1 MGPSGLGD
9 HRNHRQN
16 PNRSAAA
23 RAVSALARRT
33 GSFDEALCLFGL
45 RRETRPQV
53 AKARVPWRDHRRP
66 ASGPLYCRGLVPLGL
81 LRCTETFLKP
91 FLAATAFFLAIGALQ
106 TVHTAAEPS
115 LGYRVTLPQLAR
127 DSTLVGRPALPECFK
142 SGTTSYGCLIE
153 TIAGSGPPDVGD
165 SGPATAALLQNPTGT
180 VVGPDEKLYIVD
192 TNNHRIRRF
201 TLGGNIETVV
211 GTGSAENRVHGD
223 GGPAVAAQLRFPG
236 DIAFG
241 PDGLLYIADNR
252 NYRIRRVG
260 SDGIIST
267 VAGNGSIFNNP
278 AVEGLPAT
286 DAGLSGPSSIAF
298 DGAGRLYIAESDRN
312 RVWRVGPTG
321 ALELVAGAGTPGPS
335 GDGGPARAAG
345 VTAHSIAISGNSLY
359 IAGNGELR
367 RVDLVSGVITSLPGP
382 AGDYVDTGAAGQI
395 LYTGQHRVYS
405 LNPQTGETSI
415 LAGTGNSGFVGDGGP
430 ALDAW
435 FLGTTG
441 VSADVAGN
449 LYVADRENNRI
460 RRVSPSGIITTVAGG
475 RPAVSPV
482 DTAEETVVYDS
493 QGIVVDKAGNVL
505 YVDFDH
511 SFIRRLTPAGVVTTV
526 AGSGGGTGGDGGHPL
541 DARFNA
547 PKDLVLD
554 PFGNLLFI
562 DEHPP
567 SSIRRISPGADGLID
582 GSADELII
590 TVAGKLVGGQ
600 GEFADHGTLDGGPAR
615 NAIFVA
621 VRSIAVDSKSNLYLA
636 DWLDYRVRKVVPGAD
651 GVLDGDADEI
661 ITTVAGNGL
670 PGSSGDS
677 GLATKVA
684 LETGGGGLAL
694 DRQDN
699 LYVRDVSGSVRRVDP
714 TTGAISTFALGSEV
728 GNFAS
733 FAFSASGFLYTAS
746 DTRISRWDP
755 VSRTAVVIAGTGE
768 FGFSGDGGHAPAAR
782 LWGARNLAFDAHGD
796 LYTVDNGNFR
806 IRKVTFVV
814 R

>member
-1 MGPSGLGD
+1 MKSLFVGL
-9 HRNHRQN
+9 
-16 PNRSAAA
+16 AIA
-23 RAVSALARRT
+23 
-33 GSFDEALCLFGL
+33 
-45 RRETRPQV
+45 
-53 AKARVPWRDHRRP
+53 
-66 ASGPLYCRGLVPLGL
+66 
-81 LRCTETFLKP
+81 
-91 FLAATAFFLAIGALQ
+91 LAIGALE
-106 TVHTAAEPS
+106 TAHTTAEPS
-115 LGYRVTLPQLAR
+115 LVYRVTLPQLAR
-127 DSTLVGRPALPECFK
+127 DSTLVGRPSLPECFK
-142 SGTTSYGCLIE
+142 SGTTSYGCFIDS
-153 TIAGSGPPDVGD
+153 IAGSGPPDVGD
-165 SGPATAALLQNPTGT
+165 SRPATMALLQNPTGV
-180 VVGPDEKLYIVD
+180 VVGPDGKLYIVD

-201 TLGGNIETVV
+201 TLGGNMETVV

-241 PDGLLYIADNR
+241 ADGLLYIADNR
-252 NYRIRRVG
+252 NYRVRRVG
-260 SDGIIST
+260 SDGTIST

-278 AVEGLPAT
+278 AAEGLSAVA
-286 DAGLSGPSSIAF
+286 AGLSGPSSIAF

-312 RVWRVGPTG
+312 RVWRVGATG
-321 ALELVAGAGTPGPS
+321 ALELVAGAGAPGPS
-335 GDGGPARAAG
+335 GDGGPATAAG
-345 VTAHSIAISGNSLY
+345 VTAHSIAVSGNSLY
-359 IAGNGELR
+359 IAGNGDLR
-367 RVDLVSGVITSLPGP
+367 RVDLVSGAITSLPG
-382 AGDYVDTGAAGQI
+382 AAAQYVDTGASGQI
-395 LYTGQHRVYS
+395 LFTGQHRVYS
-405 LNPQTGETSI
+405 LNPQTGVTSI
-415 LAGTGNSGFVGDGGP
+415 LAGTGNSGFAGDGAA
-430 ALDAW
+430 ALAAS
-435 FLGTTG
+435 FLGTAG

-460 RRVSPSGIITTVAGG
+460 RRVSPSGIITSVAGG

-482 DTAEETVVYDS
+482 DTAEGTVVYDS

-511 SFIRRLTPAGVVTTV
+511 SLIRRLTPTGVVTTV

-541 DARFNA
+541 GARFNA

-582 GSADELII
+582 GSADELIV

-600 GEFADHGTLDGGPAR
+600 GQFADHGTADGGPAK

-621 VRSIAVDSKSNLYLA
+621 VRSISVDSKGNLYLA

-661 ITTVAGNGL
+661 ITTVAGNGF
-670 PGSSGDS
+670 PGSSGDG
-677 GLATKVA
+677 GLATRAAV
-684 LETGGGGLAL
+684 EPGGGSLAI

-699 LYVRDVSGSVRRVDP
+699 LYVRDSSGNVRRLDP
-714 TTGAISTFALGSEV
+714 STGVISTYAMASEI

-733 FAFSASGFLYTAS
+733 YAISPSGFIYTAS

-755 VSRTAVVIAGTGE
+755 VSRVGVVIAGTGE

-782 LWGARNLAFDAHGD
+782 LWGARNLAFDSQGD

-806 IRKVTFVV
+806 VRKVTLFV